1 MTDKIRGTIALLVG
15 VFALYESY
23 VLYCA
28 GRVDWRLWLELL
40 AGTILIVIGI
50 WRVRRKPFDPTAE
63 LLK

>member
-23 VLYCA
+23 VLYRA
-28 GRVDWRLWLELL
+28 GRMDWRLWLELL

-50 WRVRRKPFDPTAE
+50 WRIRRKPFDPTAE

>member
-23 VLYCA
+23 VLYRA
-28 GRVDWRLWLELL
+28 GRVDWHLWLEVA

-50 WRVRRKPFDPTAE
+50 WRIRRKPFDPTAE